1 MFNQNNEN
9 KDFSTPSTGIP
20 YGTPTTPDTAPQ
32 NTDAG
37 INNAPVSAPV
47 SGNTSPY
54 QPTNTG
60 YSVPNPEGYNFT
72 PKTENVQTPPPPY
85 SPFTPPA
92 ARQGAPETNTSSTSY
107 TAPDSF
113 AHISNDIPHTP
124 TGYTPPTSATP
135 PTAWNKVNYTPTSPV
150 ADYRPASRGLKIF
163 AIIMVAIIA
172 LSATCVSGYFLGRSS
187 IKSVGK
193 DSVSVD
199 LAAKPKDTDQMTPA
213 QVYEQVNKSIVGIRV
228 YNSQG
233 NMSDASGVIYSKEGY
248 IVTNDH
254 IYSEVGAPKFKIYMH
269 DGTERSATYVA
280 GDTISDLAVLK
291 LDNASDIKPAVLG
304 DSGELFCGENVV
316 AVGRPSDATASSSI
330 TSGIV
335 SVTSRRVQT
344 TSSYSARLIQTDSA
358 INPGSSG
365 GALVN
370 MYGQVV
376 GITASKL
383 AGVEY
388 DAVGFAI
395 PTKTVKRVVE
405 QLITDKK
412 VTDRAKLGITYTEL
426 NSVSAEISD
435 RDSIGLYVATV
446 SEDSDL
452 YGKVGEGDIIT
463 HINGT
468 EISNDDIVLDIIED
482 CVAGDSITLTVVNT
496 RGNTTDY
503 TVVLKANVGESSY
516 SDVMSPDSSSGNSSG
531 SSGGGTFDFPFGE

>member
-1 MFNQNNEN
+1 MFDERNENQEFNEQTESLPVFEQETNNE
-9 KDFSTPSTGIP
+9 PMVG
-20 YGTPTTPDTAPQ
+20 A
-32 NTDAG
+32 
-37 INNAPVSAPV
+37 NAP
-47 SGNTSPY
+47 
-54 QPTNTG
+54 
-60 YSVPNPEGYNFT
+60 
-72 PKTENVQTPPPPY
+72 ENVQTPPPPY
-85 SPFTPPA
+85 APFEAPKTDNNTQPNYGGEPFTP
-92 ARQGAPETNTSSTSY
+92 QYGAPVYPPQTQT
-107 TAPDSF
+107 
-113 AHISNDIPHTP
+113 
-124 TGYTPPTSATP
+124 TPPS
-135 PTAWNKVNYTPTSPV
+135 AWNKVNYSPTSPV
-150 ADYRPASRGLKIF
+150 ADYRPASLGLKVF
-163 AIIMVAIIA
+163 AIVMAAIIV
-172 LSATCVSGYFLGRSS
+172 LATTCISGYFLGRSS
-187 IKSVGK
+187 IKTGGTGSVT
-193 DSVSVD
+193 VD
-199 LAAKPKDTDQMTPA
+199 LAAKPKNTDQMTPA
-213 QVYEQVNKSIVGIRV
+213 EVYEKVNKSIVGIRV
-228 YNSQG
+228 YNAQG

-269 DGTERSATYVA
+269 DGTQRNATYVA

-291 LDNASDIKPAVLG
+291 LEDSSGIEAAVLG
-304 DSGELFCGENVV
+304 DSTELFCGENVV
-316 AVGRPSDATASSSI
+316 AVGRPSDATAASSI

-405 QLITDKK
+405 QLISDKK

-426 NSVSAEISD
+426 NSVSAEVAD
-435 RDSIGLYVATV
+435 LDSVGLYVATV

-452 YGKVGEGDIIT
+452 FGKVGEGDIIT
-463 HINGT
+463 HINGI
-468 EISNDDIVLDIIED
+468 EITNDDIVLDIIED
-482 CVAGDSITLTVVNT
+482 CVAGDSITLTVVNA
-496 RGNTTDY
+496 RGNTSDY

-516 SDVMSPDSSSGNSSG
+516 SDVMSPDSSKNDSSNP
-531 SSGGGTFDFPFGE
+531 SGGGTFDFPFGE